1 MAKNISSKKT
11 NFANNRPNCLKVTKK
26 SQKVNFAKTSN
37 DKFDKIVFENQTTH
51 VVFELT
57 ATNSADSDLVY
68 TIDISSIIDEFE
80 TGQYDY
86 SFMDGDSVVN
96 SGILQFDGFEPSTIQ
111 YENRVEYIQYTPE

>member
-1 MAKNISSKKT
+1 MVYINE
-11 NFANNRPNCLKVTKK
+11 K

-68 TIDISSIIDEFE
+68 TIDISEIIDRFE

>member
-1 MAKNISSKKT
+1 MVYINE
-11 NFANNRPNCLKVTKK
+11 K

-68 TIDISSIIDEFE
+68 TIDISEIIDRFE

-111 YENRVEYIQYTPE
+111 YENRVEYIQYTPEN

>member
-1 MAKNISSKKT
+1 MVYINE
-11 NFANNRPNCLKVTKK
+11 N

-37 DKFDKIVFENQTTH
+37 DNFDKIVFENQTTH

-57 ATNSADSDLVY
+57 EISNSSDSDLVY
-68 TIDISSIIDEFE
+68 TIDISSIIDRFE

-86 SFMDGDSVVN
+86 SFMDGDIVVN

-111 YENRVEYIQYTPE
+111 YENRVEYIQYTPEN

>member
-1 MAKNISSKKT
+1 MVYINE
-11 NFANNRPNCLKVTKK
+11 N

-68 TIDISSIIDEFE
+68 TIDISSIIDRFE

-111 YENRVEYIQYTPE
+111 YENRVEYIQYTPEN

>member
-1 MAKNISSKKT
+1 MVYINE
-11 NFANNRPNCLKVTKK
+11 K

-57 ATNSADSDLVY
+57 AELEIADSDLVY
-68 TIDISSIIDEFE
+68 TIDISSIIDRFE

-86 SFMDGDSVVN
+86 SFIDGDIVVN
-96 SGILQFDGFEPSTIQ
+96 SGILQFNSYEPSTIQ

>member
-1 MAKNISSKKT
+1 MVYINE
-11 NFANNRPNCLKVTKK
+11 N

-68 TIDISSIIDEFE
+68 TIDISEIIDRFE

>member
-1 MAKNISSKKT
+1 MVYINE
-11 NFANNRPNCLKVTKK
+11 K

-68 TIDISSIIDEFE
+68 AIDISPVIDRFE

-86 SFMDGDSVVN
+86 SFMDGDIVVN

-111 YENRVEYIQYTPE
+111 YENRVEYIQYTPEN